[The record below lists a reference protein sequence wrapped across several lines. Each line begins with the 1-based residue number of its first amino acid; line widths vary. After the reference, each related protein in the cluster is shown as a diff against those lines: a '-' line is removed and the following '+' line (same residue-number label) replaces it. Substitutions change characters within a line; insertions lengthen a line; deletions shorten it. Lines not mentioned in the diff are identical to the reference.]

1 MQQQRPRQRL
11 QTPSRRCSSGP
22 CRRRRSPQLIGVDKI
37 NSGDTAW
44 MLTSTALVLLMTIP
58 GLALFYGGM
67 VRKKNVL
74 ATLMQSF
81 AITCLVTVLWVIA
94 GYSLAFMPGGS
105 FVGSL
110 DRLFLNGM
118 LFQHDAGKVTV
129 SHLGLTIPESVYM
142 TFQMTFAIIT
152 PALIAGAFADRMKFS
167 AMLWFI
173 GLWSLLIYS
182 PIAHMMWEPSGFW
195 AAKGVL
201 DFAGGTVVHIN
212 AGIAGL
218 VCALVLGKRLGYG
231 KEAMAPHNLT
241 LTLIGAS
248 LLWVGWFGFNAGSAV
263 AADGRAGMA
272 MVVTQLAT
280 AVAALAWMFTEWMAK
295 GKPSVLGIASGAVA
309 GLVAITPA
317 SGFVG
322 VTGAF
327 VIGIAAGV
335 LCFFAATTVKQMF
348 GYDDSLDAFGVHCIG
363 GIVGALLTGVFNV
376 KEISG
381 ADADY
386 HGAARRGRDD
396 AGRTAASAASSSSRS
411 STWLSA
417 CASPKKRS
425 ARVSTS
431 VFTASAWSRPADV
444 RSSFSSVAFG
454 APQAPR
460 FFDHP
465 DDAAAR
471 CSCAR
476 RVGSGSRLLLLGP
489 RMRLVVDLGQILE
502 VEVRVDLR
510 AGDAR
515 VAEQLL
521 HGAQI
526 ARRLQ
531 QVRGERVPQH
541 VRMHVAGQSALD
553 RPLRRDAAGSRAT

>member
-1 MQQQRPRQRL
+1 MKKLFAILALLGAVGWCAPLMAQDKPAAPAA
-11 QTPSRRCSSGP
+11 TPAAP
-22 CRRRRSPQLIGVDKI
+22 APAAAAAPAAPPAPTKPELIDGAKI

-44 MLTSTALVLLMTIP
+44 MLASTALVLLMTIP

-74 ATLMQSF
+74 ATVMQSF
-81 AITCLVTVLWVIA
+81 AITCLVTVLWVVV
-94 GYSLAFMPGGS
+94 GYSIAFTKGGPIIGS
-105 FVGSL
+105 FE
-110 DRLFLNGM
+110 RFFLNGM
-118 LFQHDAGKVTV
+118 VFMNEAGKVSV

-167 AMLWFI
+167 AMLWFM

-182 PIAHMMWEPSGFW
+182 PIAHMMWEPSGYW

-212 AGIAGL
+212 AGTAGL
-218 VCALVLGKRLGYG
+218 VCALVLGKRIGYG
-231 KEAMAPHNLT
+231 KEAVAPHNLT

-280 AVAALAWMFTEWMAK
+280 AVAALAWMFTEWLGK

-322 VTGAF
+322 ITGAF

-335 LCFFAATTVKQMF
+335 LCFFAATTVKKAL

-363 GIVGALLTGVFNV
+363 GIVGAILTGVFNV

-381 ADADY
+381 SDASMMTQL
-386 HGAARRGRDD
+386 GAVV
-396 AGRTAASAASSSSRS
+396 T
-411 STWLSA
+411 TLI
-417 CASPKKRS
+417 
-425 ARVSTS
+425 VS
-431 VFTASAWSRPADV
+431 
-444 RSSFSSVAFG
+444 G
-454 APQAPR
+454 
-460 FFDHP
+460 
-465 DDAAAR
+465 
-471 CSCAR
+471 
-476 RVGSGSRLLLLGP
+476 G
-489 RMRLVVDLGQILE
+489 
-502 VEVRVDLR
+502 
-510 AGDAR
+510 
-515 VAEQLL
+515 
-521 HGAQI
+521 
-526 ARRLQ
+526 
-531 QVRGERVPQH
+531 
-541 VRMHVAGQSALD
+541 
-553 RPLRRDAAGSRAT
+553 